1 MQSIDRP
8 CEAILCCLY
17 FVWTLF
23 ELFFYMKSFYETIQ
37 RYIAHWPVD
46 VSKVSPVE
54 AEEMLPER
62 IQVTLQFH
70 ADLDV
75 MKAHHVGQS
84 GEENRKIGEK
94 ACEKIQPEVLA

>member
-1 MQSIDRP
+1 M
-8 CEAILCCLY
+8 
-17 FVWTLF
+17 F
-23 ELFFYMKSFYETIQ
+23 ERFYFYMKSVYEAIQ

-84 GEENRKIGEK
+84 GEKTEKEEK
-94 ACEKIQPEVLA
+94 ACEKIQPEVLIV

>member
-1 MQSIDRP
+1 MKPSKDVYI
-8 CEAILCCLY
+8 
-17 FVWTLF
+17 
-23 ELFFYMKSFYETIQ
+23 YM
-37 RYIAHWPVD
+37 AHWPVD

-84 GEENRKIGEK
+84 AEKTEKDEK
-94 ACEKIQPEVLA
+94 ACEKIQPEVLIV